1 MSIKNVT
8 DNTLLHLTKHLP
20 DQSRP
25 TDNTLL
31 HHTKHLPNQ
40 SRPTDNTLLHHTK
53 HLCDQSRPSV
63 FIVNF
68 EHISHFF
75 SVSIVDFE
83 QVIVC

>member
-31 HHTKHLPNQ
+31 HHTKHL
-40 SRPTDNTLLHHTK
+40 
-53 HLCDQSRPSV
+53 CDQSRPSV
-63 FIVNF
+63 FTVKL

-75 SVSIVDFE
+75 
-83 QVIVC
+83 